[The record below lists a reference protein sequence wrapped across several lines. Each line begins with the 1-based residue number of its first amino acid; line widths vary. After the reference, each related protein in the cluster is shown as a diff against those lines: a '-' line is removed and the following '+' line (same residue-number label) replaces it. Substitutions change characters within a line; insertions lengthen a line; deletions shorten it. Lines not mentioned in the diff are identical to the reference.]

1 MTDHENGDGHDM
13 FDGIKLYKFV
23 KQQIVNVGVT
33 AHYTLDPCNKLV
45 LNVRLEIGVNNIEF
59 IEYIP

>member
-13 FDGIKLYKFV
+13 FDGNKLYKFV
-23 KQQIVNVGVT
+23 IQQIVNVDVT
-33 AHYTLDPCNKLV
+33 AHYALDPCSV
-45 LNVRLEIGVNNIEF
+45 GCHRLEIGVNNIEF